1 MVCELYI
8 TILVSVRVGKGGGGG
23 EAMHQPVE
31 DGLYVLSIY
40 KPTGTVC
47 TVCAL

>member
-23 EAMHQPVE
+23 GGRPMHQPVE
-31 DGLYVLSIY
+31 DGLNVISI
-40 KPTGTVC
+40 
-47 TVCAL
+47 